1 MNRPDPTPPERPDP
15 ESAGLDPR
23 AERFVE
29 GRMTRVEREAWL
41 ASFEEEPSKVREL
54 EALARVVET
63 LHKAPVL
70 EAPPNF
76 LRDVQGRIRRR
87 TRGRYF
93 GVAATSRVPWEAI
106 INAVLLFSLFVVYFF
121 GMPTTD
127 RRSLVPIPAATFAAR
142 STDAGTAA
150 AVLHG
155 LGDVSQVIRD
165 GVTTFTVTVS
175 PDRVGL
181 AEREVALYP
190 FLAIV
195 AREDVAGG
203 TRLHVRLMSR

>member
-1 MNRPDPTPPERPDP
+1 MTRPDPNPVNATDP
-15 ESAGLDPR
+15 SSDGLDPR

-29 GRMTRVEREAWL
+29 GRMSRAEREAWL
-41 ASFEEEPSKVREL
+41 ASLEEEPAKVREL
-54 EALARVVET
+54 EELARVVET

-87 TRGRYF
+87 TRGRHY
-93 GVAATSRVPWEAI
+93 GITAGSRLPWEAI

-127 RRSLVPIPAATFAAR
+127 RRALVPIPAATFAAR

-155 LGDVSQVIRD
+155 LGEVSQVIRD

-175 PDRVGL
+175 EERVAL

-195 AREDVAGG
+195 AREAVDGG
-203 TRLHVRLMSR
+203 VRLNVRLMSR